1 MTFIQ
6 TTASLAW
13 IYGAI
18 LAAASPQEQQEVWV
32 FDSIESIGGHPV
44 TVVGHPRVI
53 DTPIGKAV
61 HFNGVDDGLLME
73 VHPLAGAE
81 SFTWEAIFRPDGGA
95 AEQRWFHLQ
104 ANPGS
109 GGVDPENRMLF
120 EIRVI
125 DGRWCLDAFS
135 KSGSEQKALLYRDH
149 LHPLGEWYRVAAVYD
164 GKEFRSYVN
173 GVLDGKAEVRL
184 APQGVGRAAVGMRM
198 NRVFYFNGA
207 VRMAR
212 FTRRAL
218 APSEFLKQP

>member
-1 MTFIQ
+1 
-6 TTASLAW
+6 
-13 IYGAI
+13 
-18 LAAASPQEQQEVWV
+18 
-32 FDSIESIGGHPV
+32 
-44 TVVGHPRVI
+44 VI
-53 DTPIGKAV
+53 DTPLGKAV

-81 SFTWEAIFRPDGGA
+81 SFTWEAVFRPDGGA

-104 ANPGS
+104 ANPANA
-109 GGVDPENRMLF
+109 GVDPEDRMLF

-135 KSGSEQKALLYRDH
+135 KSGSEQKALLDRSH

-173 GVLDGKAEVRL
+173 GVLDGAAEVRL
-184 APQGVGRAAVGMRM
+184 APQGAGRVAVGMRM
-198 NRVFYFNGA
+198 NRVFYFKGA

-218 APSEFLKQP
+218 APAEFLK